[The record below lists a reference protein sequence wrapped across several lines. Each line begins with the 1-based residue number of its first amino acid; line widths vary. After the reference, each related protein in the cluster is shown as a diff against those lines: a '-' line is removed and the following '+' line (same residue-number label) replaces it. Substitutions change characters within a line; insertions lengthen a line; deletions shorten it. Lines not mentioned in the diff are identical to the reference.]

1 MQPNPS
7 NLSWTGI
14 LQEISMQKHEI
25 GKFGDKSLNRR
36 NKEFHEY
43 LHEIDTEVE
52 NGMCVSCVCNGKCYL

>member
-7 NLSWTGI
+7 NLSWTGV
-14 LQEISMQKHEI
+14 LLSMQKHEI

-43 LHEIDTEVE
+43 LHEIDTVE
-52 NGMCVSCVCNGKCYL
+52 NGVCV

>member
-7 NLSWTGI
+7 NLSWTGV

-43 LHEIDTEVE
+43 LHEIDTVE
-52 NGMCVSCVCNGKCYL
+52 NGVCV